1 MADKFAD
8 APIGATHYADGPAA
22 RVHYKFDGHVWKFWM
37 PSRWERCVDS
47 KPTLTPVPLPTP
59 PRTVTPPEH
68 TLCCGTT
75 CDKQAVNRYIKQLEA
90 VAEAARGVVGN
101 DELRRALSEVGK

>member
-8 APIGATHYADGPAA
+8 APIGATHYAEWPH
-22 RVHYKFDGHVWKFWM
+22 RNVYYKFDGHVWKFWG
-37 PSRWERCVDS
+37 PAAKHWHRCGDNT
-47 KPTLTPVPLPTP
+47 PINTPVPLP
-59 PRTVTPPEH
+59 PREH

>member
-8 APIGATHYADGPAA
+8 APIGATHYADGPV
-22 RVHYKFDGHVWKFWM
+22 RTVYYKFDGHVWKFWNM
-37 PSRWERCVDS
+37 GGWVRCQS
-47 KPTLTPVPLPTP
+47 KPILTIHDLPTP
-59 PRTVTPPEH
+59 PRTATPPEH

-90 VAEAARGVVGN
+90 VAEAARRVVGN
-101 DELRRALSEVGK
+101 DELRRALGELGK